1 MNCGKRRLEMGNL
14 KSFVKTSILGGVVVV
29 MPLALFIFVFM
40 WLFRLITN
48 LIQPF
53 TTVLVS
59 HFHLMEVV
67 ADVFAVILILTGCF
81 LVGILVKTK
90 LGNFIQENFEKRI
103 MNRAPGYALIKTTVM
118 QFLGR
123 GRLPFSSVALV
134 RAFENNTLMTGFI
147 TEQHSDE
154 RYTVFVPTG
163 PNPTTGYIFH
173 LKKEFV
179 HPVSVSAEEAFRS
192 IISCG
197 VGSQKIIQTYL
208 NSL

>member
-1 MNCGKRRLEMGNL
+1 MGNL
-14 KSFVKTSILGGVVVV
+14 KSFVTTSILGGVVVV

-53 TTVLVS
+53 TTLLVS

-67 ADVFAVILILTGCF
+67 ADIFAVMLILTGCF

-90 LGNFIQENFEKRI
+90 LGTFIQENFEKRI
-103 MNRAPGYALIKTTVM
+103 MSRAPGYALIKTTVM
-118 QFLGR
+118 QFLGK
-123 GRLPFSSVALV
+123 GRLPFSSVAMV

-147 TEQHSDE
+147 TEQHPDGT
-154 RYTVFVPTG
+154 YTVFVPTG

>member
-1 MNCGKRRLEMGNL
+1 M
-14 KSFVKTSILGGVVVV
+14 
-29 MPLALFIFVFM
+29 
-40 WLFRLITN
+40 
-48 LIQPF
+48 IQPF

-67 ADVFAVILILTGCF
+67 ADVFAVMLILTGCF

-118 QFLGR
+118 QFLGK

-147 TEQHSDE
+147 TEQHPDGT
-154 RYTVFVPTG
+154 YTVFVPTG

-179 HPVSVSAEEAFRS
+179 YPVSISAEEAFRS

-197 VGSQKIIQTYL
+197 VGSQKIIQIYL

>member
-1 MNCGKRRLEMGNL
+1 MGNL